1 MDEQLRSHF
10 VHTVGA
16 EHVEADAQALARA
29 ATATFATPQRI
40 AAIVR
45 PGDRAQVQA
54 CLQIAR
60 REGVGVYPVSRGKNW
75 GLGSRVPPRDG
86 SILLDLGR
94 MDRIVAFD
102 EDLAW
107 VTVEPGVSFGQLYD
121 FLRARGSR
129 LFANTTGASP
139 EASVVGNALERGDGT
154 GPYGD
159 RFQHVCALEV
169 VLPTGECVHTGFG
182 RFDGSTL
189 APLHRWGVGP
199 AFDGLFSQSNL
210 GVVTQMTL
218 WLTPLPRS
226 LSAVRFSVV
235 DPSRL
240 PRLVDALRT
249 LRQDGTLSSAIGL
262 WNDYRVLS
270 TRGQYPWHLTGGK
283 TPLPRA
289 VLDSLRHEWGGGSWF
304 GTTAIYAATP
314 EQGRA
319 HRAHVEGTLA
329 PFVDHLSVEERHG
342 EPTSGH
348 ELFVEDDPAFMFLQG
363 IPHQESLKSVYWRK
377 RMPVPPDPD
386 PERDRCG
393 VIWACPTLPFRGVDA
408 AAATRIIER
417 VLPAH
422 GFEPLTAMVAQ
433 TERSIYLV
441 PLVIYD
447 RDIEG
452 EDERAMQAHDA
463 LLAELV
469 EKGYLPYRLGIQSMS
484 ALPAPDDDHGALLRR
499 IKRALDPDD
508 ILAPGRYDFR
518 DTWPEEDE

>member
-1 MDEQLRSHF
+1 MAGASDSSF
-10 VHTVGA
+10 ADVVGPGNVH
-16 EHVEADAQALARA
+16 ADAEALTRA
-29 ATATFATPQRI
+29 GTATFRTTQKVV
-40 AAIVR
+40 AIVR
-45 PGDRAQVQA
+45 PANRAEVQA
-54 CLQIAR
+54 CLRIAR
-60 REGVGVYPVSRGKNW
+60 RERLPVYPVSRGKNW

-86 SILLDLGR
+86 SVLLDLGR

-102 EDLAW
+102 EEMAW
-107 VTVEPGVSFGQLYD
+107 VTVEPGVSFGQLYE

-159 RFQHVCALEV
+159 RFRHVCGLEV

-182 RFDGSTL
+182 RFGDTPL
-189 APLHRWGVGP
+189 APLYRWGVGP
-199 AFDGLFSQSNL
+199 AFDGMFSQSNL

-226 LSAVRFSVV
+226 LCAVRFSVV
-235 DPSRL
+235 DPARL
-240 PRLVDALRT
+240 PRLVDALRS
-249 LRQDGTLSSAIGL
+249 LRQDGTLRSAIGL

-270 TRGQYPWHLTGGK
+270 TRGQYPWQLTGGK

-289 VLDSLRHEWGGGSWF
+289 VLDSIRHEWGGGSWF
-304 GTTAIYAATP
+304 GTTAIYAAS
-314 EQGRA
+314 EDQGRA
-319 HRAHVEGTLA
+319 HRAHVERTLS
-329 PFVDHLSVEERHG
+329 PFVDHFSVEERHG

-348 ELFVEDDPAFMFLQG
+348 ELFVENDPAFMFLQG
-363 IPHQESLKSVYWRK
+363 IPHKESLKSVYWRK
-377 RMPVPPDPD
+377 RMPVPSDPD

-393 VIWACPTLPFRGVDA
+393 VLWACPTLPFRGADA
-408 AAATRIIER
+408 AAAARVVERIFPE
-417 VLPAH
+417 H

-441 PLVIYD
+441 PLAIYD

-452 EDERAMQAHDA
+452 EDDRAMQAHDA

-469 EKGYLPYRLGIQSMS
+469 EKGYLPYRLGIQSMG
-484 ALPAPDDDHGALLRR
+484 ALPSPGDDHGALLQR

-518 DTWPEEDE
+518 ETWPDEDE

>member
-1 MDEQLRSHF
+1 MSGSIHSHF
-10 VHTVGA
+10 VQAVGA
-16 EHVEADAQALARA
+16 EHVLVDEQTLERA
-29 ATATFATPQRI
+29 GTATFATTQRV
-40 AAIVR
+40 AAVVR
-45 PGDRAQVQA
+45 PLDRHEVQA
-54 CLQIAR
+54 CLRIAR
-60 REGVGVYPVSRGKNW
+60 RERMAVYPFSRGKNW

-86 SILLDLGR
+86 SVLLDLGR
-94 MDRIVAFD
+94 MDRIVGFD
-102 EDLAW
+102 EEMAW
-107 VTVEPGVSFGQLYD
+107 VTVEPGVSFGQLYE
-121 FLRARGSR
+121 FLRERRSR
-129 LFANTTGASP
+129 LFANSTGASP
-139 EASVVGNALERGDGT
+139 DASVVGNALERGDGT

-182 RFDGSTL
+182 RFDGAPL

-199 AFDGLFSQSNL
+199 TFDGLFSQSNL

-235 DPSRL
+235 EASRL
-240 PRLVDALRT
+240 PRLVDALRG
-249 LRQDGTLSSAIGL
+249 LRQDGTLRSSIGL

-289 VLDSLRHEWGGGSWF
+289 VLDSIRHEWGGASWF
-304 GTTAIYAATP
+304 GTTAIYAASA

-319 HRAHVEGTLA
+319 HCAHVERTLA
-329 PFVDHLSVEERHG
+329 PLVDHLSIDERHG

-348 ELFVEDDPAFMFLQG
+348 ELFIEDDPAFMFLQG
-363 IPHQESLKSVYWRK
+363 IPHKQSLKSVYWRK
-377 RMPVPPDPD
+377 RMPPPEHPD

-393 VIWACPTLPFRGVDA
+393 VLWACPTLPFHGTDA
-408 AAATRIIER
+408 AAAARIVER

-441 PLVIYD
+441 PLIIYD

-469 EKGYLPYRLGIQSMS
+469 DQGYLPYRLGIQSMN
-484 ALPAPDDDHGALLRR
+484 ALPSPGDDHGALLRR

>member
-1 MDEQLRSHF
+1 MAGAIHSHF
-10 VHTVGA
+10 VEAVGDG
-16 EHVEADAQALARA
+16 HVHMEKDALARA
-29 ATATFATPQRI
+29 ATATFATAQGVVAVVEP
-40 AAIVR
+40 A
-45 PGDRAQVQA
+45 DRAEVQA
-54 CLQIAR
+54 CLRIAA
-60 REGVGVYPVSRGKNW
+60 REGLSVYPVSRGRNW

-86 SILLDLGR
+86 CVLLDLGR

-102 EDLAW
+102 EDMAW
-107 VTVEPGVSFGQLYD
+107 VTVEPGVGFGQLYD

-129 LFANTTGASP
+129 LFVNTTGASP
-139 EASVVGNALERGDGT
+139 EASVLGNALERGDGT

-159 RFQHVCALEV
+159 RASYVCALEV
-169 VLPTGECVHTGFG
+169 VLPTGECVHTGFA
-182 RFDGSTL
+182 RFADAKL

-199 AFDGLFSQSNL
+199 AFDGMFSQSNL

-235 DPSRL
+235 DPARL

-249 LRQDGTLSSAIGL
+249 LRLDGTLRSSIGL

-270 TRGQYPWHLTGGK
+270 TRGQYPWNLSGGK

-289 VLDSLRHEWGGGSWF
+289 VLDSIRHEWGGGSWF
-304 GTTAIYAATP
+304 GTTAIYAASP

-319 HRAHVEGTLA
+319 HRAHVEQTLS
-329 PFVDHLSVEERHG
+329 PFVDHFSVEERHG

-348 ELFVEDDPAFMFLQG
+348 ELFVEDDPAFLFLQG
-363 IPHQESLKSVYWRK
+363 IPHEESLKSVYWRK
-377 RMPVPPDPD
+377 RMPVPEHPD

-393 VIWACPTLPFRGVDA
+393 VIWACPTLPFRGADA
-408 AAATRIIER
+408 AAAARIVER

-452 EDERAMQAHDA
+452 EDDRAMQAHDA

-469 EKGYLPYRLGIQSMS
+469 GKGYLPYRLGIQSMG
-484 ALPAPDDDHGALLRR
+484 ALPLPNDDHGALLRR
-499 IKRALDPDD
+499 IKRALDPDNV
-508 ILAPGRYDFR
+508 LAPGRYDFR
-518 DTWPEEDE
+518 ETWPEDDV